1 MRRVTIIALLMC
13 FLLTTGCAGNNSG
26 TTPQNAMSV
35 KAETMGTAEQV
46 YAAEEMDFPQAMWFS
61 DVGNIAAH
69 NGKIYLV
76 GGFLENCWLYS
87 LNSDGTNLEL
97 LATNEGRNENWFS
110 YCADGE
116 RVYIYDSFNNCLI
129 AYSLSG
135 ERLGNI
141 SLPENVTANKIAAAN
156 GRLYTLSDGKL
167 NALRLN
173 GDNTE
178 LDYSLS
184 AGEPASF
191 IVNSSGALLVSRQ
204 EGEKQAIST
213 LDPDAK
219 NWSVTQYL
227 DTPCYIIGAGADGGL
242 YLEIN
247 NAVYSYYILENRI
260 EKLFSFSD
268 IGLNRG
274 ALCELD
280 DGRFI
285 FTGTSSNITA
295 ERPYILSPVTI
306 NGEKVTLTLATTD
319 SVLPYALDKAM
330 SAWNMAHPEITL
342 RLRDYSVYNTAAD
355 PQGGERQLILD
366 VASGKAPDIYNLSIY
381 DEDMNAQLLSRRGL
395 LADLNPFLEQD
406 SELKRT
412 DFIESALNALETDG
426 KLYQITP
433 SFRFLSCTAPL
444 SDVGTADIYSYSELE
459 QLTTE
464 QGGYY
469 EKLFNNMYGR
479 DSWLELM
486 VSASGSK
493 LVDWQRGE
501 CNFNSEY
508 FMRLLSLACRQPVE
522 ADLSN
527 ANFTSFVSNS
537 GALLNLY
544 AFDSIELAG
553 AMADIY
559 GTNNCTFVGLPEV
572 GQVLVPSFS
581 LGISTQSAHKER
593 CWEFIREF
601 LVEDTAYKGYIPLRR
616 DRAEQQML
624 DELERMKEYTVE
636 HPGRAELMQ
645 EFLGVLENI
654 NAVYQSDAAILRIIK
669 EETNKLYDGRY
680 TVEETANAIQS
691 RASIYVAEQCG

>member
-26 TTPQNAMSV
+26 ATPQNAMSV

-110 YCADGE
+110 YCADDE

-156 GRLYTLSDGKL
+156 GRLYTLGDGKL

-173 GDNTE
+173 GDKAD

-219 NWSVTQYL
+219 NWSETQYL
-227 DTPCYIIGAGADGGL
+227 DTPCTIVGTCADGRL
-242 YLEIN
+242 YLEIDS
-247 NAVYSYYILENRI
+247 AVYSYYILENRI

-280 DGRFI
+280 DGRFL
-285 FTGTSSNITA
+285 FTGNSSNISA
-295 ERPYILSPVTI
+295 ERPYILSPVSI
-306 NGEKVTLTLATTD
+306 DAEKVSLTLATTD
-319 SVLPYALDKAM
+319 MLPHPLEMALRD
-330 SAWNMAHPEITL
+330 WNRAHPESTIT
-342 RLRDYSVYNTAAD
+342 LRDYSVYNTADD
-355 PQGGERQLILD
+355 PQGGERQLVVD
-366 VASGKAPDIYNLSIY
+366 VASNNAPDIYNLSVY
-381 DEDMNAQLLSRRGL
+381 GAAMNASLLARRGL
-395 LADLNPFLEQD
+395 LTDLNPFLEQD

-412 DFIESALNALETDG
+412 NFIESALNVLETDG

-433 SFRFLSCTAPL
+433 SFQLLSCTAPL
-444 SDVGTADIYSYSELE
+444 RDVGTAEMYSYNALE
-459 QLTTE
+459 QLTVE
-464 QGGYY
+464 HGGYY
-469 EKLFNNMYGR
+469 KRFFTNIYGR

-522 ADLSN
+522 AELPDG
-527 ANFTSFVSNS
+527 SFINYISNS

-544 AFDSIELAG
+544 EFDSIWLAG
-553 AMADIY
+553 SMADIY
-559 GTNNCTFVGLPEV
+559 GADNCTFVGLPEV

-581 LGISTQSAHKER
+581 LGISAQSAHKEQ
-593 CWEFIREF
+593 CWQFIREF
-601 LVEDTAYKGYIPLRR
+601 LLKDAANNGYIPLRR

-624 DELERMKEYTVE
+624 DELEHMKEYTVE

>member
-26 TTPQNAMSV
+26 ATPQNAMSV

-110 YCADGE
+110 YCADGD
-116 RVYIYDSFNNCLI
+116 RVYIYDSFNDCLI

-156 GRLYTLSDGKL
+156 GRLYTLGDGKL

-173 GDNTE
+173 GDKAE

-219 NWSVTQYL
+219 SWGETQYL

-247 NAVYSYYILENRI
+247 NAAYSYRTRENEI
-260 EKLFSFSD
+260 KKLFSFSE
-268 IGLNRG
+268 IGINRG

-280 DGRFI
+280 SGRFL
-285 FTGTSSNITA
+285 FTGNSSNISA
-295 ERPYILSPVTI
+295 ERPYILSPVSI
-306 NGEKVTLTLATTD
+306 DAEKVSLTLATTD
-319 SVLPYALDKAM
+319 MLPHPLEMALQD
-330 SAWNMAHPEITL
+330 WNRAHPESTIT
-342 RLRDYSVYNTAAD
+342 LRDYSVYNTADD
-355 PQGGERQLILD
+355 PQGGERQLVVD
-366 VASGKAPDIYNLSIY
+366 VASGKAPDIYNLSVY
-381 DEDMNAQLLSRRGL
+381 GAAMNASLLARRGL
-395 LADLNPFLEQD
+395 LTDLNPFLEQD

-412 DFIESALNALETDG
+412 NFIESALNVLETDG

-433 SFRFLSCTAPL
+433 SFQLLSCTAPL
-444 SDVGTADIYSYSELE
+444 RDVGTAEMYSYNALE
-459 QLTTE
+459 QLTVE
-464 QGGYY
+464 HGGYY
-469 EKLFNNMYGR
+469 KRFFTNMYGR
-479 DSWLELM
+479 DNWLELM

-493 LVDWQRGE
+493 LVDWQNAQ

-508 FMRLLSLACRQPVE
+508 FIQLLSLACQQPVE
-522 ADLSN
+522 AELPDG
-527 ANFTSFVSNS
+527 SFINYISNS

-544 AFDSIELAG
+544 EFDSIWLAG
-553 AMADIY
+553 SMADIY
-559 GTNNCTFVGLPEV
+559 GADNCTFVGLPEV

-624 DELERMKEYTVE
+624 DELEHMKEYPVE

>member
-1 MRRVTIIALLMC
+1 MC
-13 FLLTTGCAGNNSG
+13 LLLTSGCAGNNSG
-26 TTPQNAMSV
+26 TVPQNEL
-35 KAETMGTAEQV
+35 KAKSETMSSATQV
-46 YAAEEMDFPQAMWFS
+46 YAVQELDFPQALWFAN
-61 DVGNIAAH
+61 VGNIATYD
-69 NGKIYLV
+69 GKIYII
-76 GGFLENCWLYS
+76 GGFLENCYLYS
-87 LNSDGTNLEL
+87 LNSNGTGAEL
-97 LATNEGRNENWFS
+97 IATNEGRNENWFS

-135 ERLGNI
+135 ELLGNI

-156 GRLYTLSDGKL
+156 GRLYTLGDGKL

-173 GDNTE
+173 GDKAE

-219 NWSVTQYL
+219 NWSETQYL
-227 DTPCYIIGAGADGGL
+227 DTPCTIVGTCADGRL
-242 YLEIN
+242 YLEIDS
-247 NAVYSYYILENRI
+247 AVYSYYILENRI

-280 DGRFI
+280 DGRFL
-285 FTGTSSNITA
+285 FTGNSSNISA
-295 ERPYILSPVTI
+295 ERPYILSPVSI
-306 NGEKVTLTLATTD
+306 DAEKVSLTLATTD
-319 SVLPYALDKAM
+319 MLPHPLEMALRD
-330 SAWNMAHPEITL
+330 WNRAHPESTIT
-342 RLRDYSVYNTAAD
+342 LRDYSVYNTADD
-355 PQGGERQLILD
+355 PQGGERQLVVD
-366 VASGKAPDIYNLSIY
+366 VASNNAPDIYNLSVY
-381 DEDMNAQLLSRRGL
+381 GAAMNASLLARRGL
-395 LADLNPFLEQD
+395 LTDLNPFLEQD

-412 DFIESALNALETDG
+412 NFIESALNVLETDG

-433 SFRFLSCTAPL
+433 SFQLLSCTAPL
-444 SDVGTADIYSYSELE
+444 RDVGTAEMYSYNALE
-459 QLTTE
+459 QLTVE
-464 QGGYY
+464 HGGYY
-469 EKLFNNMYGR
+469 KSFFTNIYGR
-479 DSWLELM
+479 DNWLELM
-486 VSASGSK
+486 VSASGNK
-493 LVDWQRGE
+493 LVDWQNAQ

-508 FMRLLSLACRQPVE
+508 FIQLLSLACQQPVE
-522 ADLSN
+522 AELPDG
-527 ANFTSFVSNS
+527 SFINYISNS

-544 AFDSIELAG
+544 EFDSIWLAG
-553 AMADIY
+553 SMADIY
-559 GTNNCTFVGLPEV
+559 GADNCTFVGLPEV

-624 DELERMKEYTVE
+624 DELEHMKEYTVE